1 MRFEISFHGHKNVRS
16 LHPKSIEITTDSDL
30 TVNGDYIVG
39 VGASCGCLGIPEKM
53 KKLLQDPQSE
63 VTCTILVGE
72 HSYKITGRG
81 SDKLS
86 LKNPHDIVIR
96 KSNFMSKNFVN
107 WMRYCIRF
115 NSSPNDKGITES
127 RNKRNFQNRSKMRK
141 TIFAQATGHCFQTL

>member
-30 TVNGDYIVG
+30 TVNGDCIVG

-81 SDKLS
+81 SEKLS

-96 KSNFMSKNFVN
+96 KSNFTCPRTLSIGCDTASDSIPRQMIKALQN
-107 WMRYCIRF
+107 
-115 NSSPNDKGITES
+115 PETKGIFRIEV
-127 RNKRNFQNRSKMRK
+127 K
-141 TIFAQATGHCFQTL
+141 

>member
-30 TVNGDYIVG
+30 TVNGDCIVG

-81 SDKLS
+81 SEKLS

-96 KSNFMSKNFVN
+96 KSNFTCPRTLSIGCDTASDSIPRQMIKVLQN
-107 WMRYCIRF
+107 
-115 NSSPNDKGITES
+115 PETKGIFRIEV
-127 RNKRNFQNRSKMRK
+127 K
-141 TIFAQATGHCFQTL
+141 

>member
-30 TVNGDYIVG
+30 TVNGDCIVG

-81 SDKLS
+81 SEKLS

-96 KSNFMSKNFVN
+96 KSNFTCPRTLSIGCDTASDSIPRQMIKALQN
-107 WMRYCIRF
+107 
-115 NSSPNDKGITES
+115 PETKGIFRVEV
-127 RNKRNFQNRSKMRK
+127 K
-141 TIFAQATGHCFQTL
+141 

>member
-30 TVNGDYIVG
+30 TVKGDCIVG
-39 VGASCGCLGIPEKM
+39 VGASCGCLGITEKM

-81 SDKLS
+81 SEKLS

-96 KSNFMSKNFVN
+96 KSNFTCPRTLSIGCDTASDSIPRQMIKALQN
-107 WMRYCIRF
+107 
-115 NSSPNDKGITES
+115 PETKGIFRIEV
-127 RNKRNFQNRSKMRK
+127 K
-141 TIFAQATGHCFQTL
+141 

>member
-30 TVNGDYIVG
+30 TVNGDCIVG

-96 KSNFMSKNFVN
+96 KSNFTCPRTLSIGCNTASDSIPRQMIKALQN
-107 WMRYCIRF
+107 
-115 NSSPNDKGITES
+115 PETKGIFRIEV
-127 RNKRNFQNRSKMRK
+127 K
-141 TIFAQATGHCFQTL
+141 

>member
-30 TVNGDYIVG
+30 TVNGDCIVG

-53 KKLLQDPQSE
+53 KKMLQDPQSE

-81 SDKLS
+81 SEKLS

-96 KSNFMSKNFVN
+96 KSNFICPRTLSIGCDAASDSIPRQIIKALQN
-107 WMRYCIRF
+107 
-115 NSSPNDKGITES
+115 PETKGIFRIEV
-127 RNKRNFQNRSKMRK
+127 K
-141 TIFAQATGHCFQTL
+141 

>member
-30 TVNGDYIVG
+30 TVNGDCIVG

-81 SDKLS
+81 SEKLS

-96 KSNFMSKNFVN
+96 KSNFTCPRTLSIGCNTASDSIPRQMIKALQN
-107 WMRYCIRF
+107 
-115 NSSPNDKGITES
+115 PETKGIFRIEV
-127 RNKRNFQNRSKMRK
+127 K
-141 TIFAQATGHCFQTL
+141 